1 MHYALQAAIM
11 MIDNTCRRKI
21 VYANRILAG
30 LLGLAALAGP
40 AAADDEGATM
50 MVLDGSGSM
59 WGQIDGT
66 SKIEIARDAVGRM
79 LADWPEGRAL
89 GLMAYGHRREG
100 DCEDI
105 ETLLSPGPLDRRAI
119 ETTLADVTPRGKT
132 PVGASVRAAARSVG
146 ENGSVVVVTDG
157 LENCGADLCAL
168 GRELANSGA
177 GFTAHVVGFDVDDA
191 GGQLACLAEATGGH
205 YIPASDAESLT
216 DALRQVSAPAPPPSG
231 PLYVDEFD
239 RAELGPDWT
248 VDHPDPSGFIVD
260 NGALVTMT
268 VEPGYMGDA
277 ENQPNVFRWTAAEF
291 PEGDWDLSADF
302 TARMGEVQSLG
313 GRRAIVQV
321 GRHADVDNTLSA
333 YVYRQGNSNDDL
345 WPRLRAMSGGTETR
359 AEVEIAGDLRG
370 YDLAQILSD
379 FEEKGARLTISKRGR
394 DYVGRLTMNGW
405 SMQEGGPEVIETDP
419 IQILRTSGVPALFA
433 GTLGPEQTVAE
444 FDRIEIV
451 EVE

>member
-1 MHYALQAAIM
+1 VFATRLM
-11 MIDNTCRRKI
+11 T
-21 VYANRILAG
+21 G
-30 LLGLAALAGP
+30 LIGLAVLTGSAMAQ
-40 AAADDEGATM
+40 DEKGTM
-50 MVLDGSGSM
+50 IVLDGSGSM

-66 SKIEIARDAVGRM
+66 PKIEIARDAIGRM
-79 LADWPEGRAL
+79 LADWPTGRQL

-100 DCEDI
+100 DCDDI
-105 ETLLSPGPLDRRAI
+105 ETLMPLGPLDS
-119 ETTLADVTPRGKT
+119 DVVEAALNDITPRGKT
-132 PVGASVRAAARSVG
+132 PIGASVRGAAETVG
-146 ENGSVVVVTDG
+146 QNGSVVVVTDG

-168 GRELANSGA
+168 GEELAASKS
-177 GFTAHVVGFDVDDA
+177 GFTAHLIGFDVEDA
-191 GGQLACLAEATGGH
+191 EGQLACLADATGGR
-205 YIPASDAESLT
+205 YIPASGAASLT
-216 DALRQVSAPAPPPSG
+216 GALQQVSAPEPKPEPKG
-231 PLYVDEFD
+231 PLFVDDFD

-248 VDHPDPSGFIVD
+248 IDHPDTSGFIID
-260 NGALVTMT
+260 EGALVTMT

-277 ENQPNVFRWTAAEF
+277 KDQPNVFRWTGAEF

-302 TARMGEVQSLG
+302 TARMGEVQTLG

-321 GRHADVDNTLSA
+321 GRHMDINNTISV

-345 WPRLRAMSGGTETR
+345 WLRLRAMSGGTETR

-370 YDLAQILSD
+370 YDLAQILRD

-405 SMQEGGPEVIETDP
+405 TMQDGGPEVIETDP
-419 IQILRTSGVPALFA
+419 IQILRTQGDPALFA

>member
-1 MHYALQAAIM
+1 MF
-11 MIDNTCRRKI
+11 
-21 VYANRILAG
+21 ANRLMTG
-30 LLGLAALAGP
+30 LVVLAALTGSAV
-40 AAADDEGATM
+40 AQDEDGTM
-50 MVLDGSGSM
+50 IVLDGSGSM

-66 SKIEIARDAVGRM
+66 PKIEIARHAIGRM
-79 LADWPEGRAL
+79 LADWPTGRQL

-100 DCEDI
+100 DCDDI
-105 ETLLSPGPLDRRAI
+105 ETLMPLGPLDSDI
-119 ETTLADVTPRGKT
+119 VESVLNDITPRGKT
-132 PVGASVRAAARSVG
+132 PIGASVRAAAEAIG
-146 ENGSVVVVTDG
+146 QNGSVVVVTDG

-168 GRELANSGA
+168 GEELAASKS
-177 GFTAHVVGFDVDDA
+177 GFTVHLIGFDVEDA
-191 GGQLACLAEATGGH
+191 EGQLACLADATGGR
-205 YIPASDAESLT
+205 YIQASDAASLT
-216 DALRQVSAPAPPPSG
+216 GALQQVSAPEPKPEPKG
-231 PLYVDEFD
+231 PLFVDDFD

-248 VDHPDPSGFIVD
+248 IDHPDTSGFIID
-260 NGALVTMT
+260 EGALVTMT

-277 ENQPNVFRWTAAEF
+277 KDQPNVFRWTGAEF

-302 TARMGEVQSLG
+302 TARMGEVQTLG

-321 GRHADVDNTLSA
+321 GRHMDINNTISV

-345 WPRLRAMSGGTETR
+345 WLRLRAMSGGTETR

-370 YDLAQILSD
+370 YDLAQILRD
-379 FEEKGARLTISKRGR
+379 FEEKGARLTLSKRGR

-405 SMQEGGPEVIETDP
+405 TMQDGGPEVIETDP
-419 IQILRTSGVPALFA
+419 IQILRTQGDPALFA

>member
-1 MHYALQAAIM
+1 
-11 MIDNTCRRKI
+11 
-21 VYANRILAG
+21 VFANRLMTG
-30 LLGLAALAGP
+30 LVVLAALTGSAV
-40 AAADDEGATM
+40 AQDEDGTM
-50 MVLDGSGSM
+50 IVLDGSGSM

-66 SKIEIARDAVGRM
+66 PKIEIARHAIGRM
-79 LADWPEGRAL
+79 LADWPTGRQL

-100 DCEDI
+100 DCDDI
-105 ETLLSPGPLDRRAI
+105 ETLMPLGPLDSDI
-119 ETTLADVTPRGKT
+119 VESVLNDITPRGKT
-132 PVGASVRAAARSVG
+132 PIGASVRAAAEAIG
-146 ENGSVVVVTDG
+146 QNGSVVVVTDG

-168 GRELANSGA
+168 GEELAASKS
-177 GFTAHVVGFDVDDA
+177 GFTVHLIGFDVEDA
-191 GGQLACLAEATGGH
+191 EGQLACLADATGGR
-205 YIPASDAESLT
+205 YIQASDAASLT
-216 DALRQVSAPAPPPSG
+216 GALQQVSAPEPKPEPKG
-231 PLYVDEFD
+231 PLFVDDFD

-248 VDHPDPSGFIVD
+248 IDHPDTSGFIID
-260 NGALVTMT
+260 EGALVTMT

-277 ENQPNVFRWTAAEF
+277 KDQPNVFRWTGAEF

-302 TARMGEVQSLG
+302 TARMGEVQTLG

-321 GRHADVDNTLSA
+321 GRHMDINNTISV

-345 WPRLRAMSGGTETR
+345 WLRLRAMSGGTETR

-370 YDLAQILSD
+370 YDLAQILRD
-379 FEEKGARLTISKRGR
+379 FEEKGARLTLSKRGR

-405 SMQEGGPEVIETDP
+405 TMQDGGPEVIETDP
-419 IQILRTSGVPALFA
+419 IQILRTQGDPALFA

>member
-1 MHYALQAAIM
+1 MF
-11 MIDNTCRRKI
+11 
-21 VYANRILAG
+21 ANRLMTG
-30 LLGLAALAGP
+30 LVVLAALTGSAM
-40 AAADDEGATM
+40 AQDEEGTII
-50 MVLDGSGSM
+50 VLDGSGSM

-66 SKIEIARDAVGRM
+66 PKIEIARDAIGHM
-79 LADWPEGRAL
+79 LADWPTGRQL

-100 DCEDI
+100 DCDDI
-105 ETLLSPGPLDRRAI
+105 ETLMPLGPLDS
-119 ETTLADVTPRGKT
+119 DVVEAALNDITPRGKT
-132 PVGASVRAAARSVG
+132 PIGASVRAAAETVG
-146 ENGSVVVVTDG
+146 QTGSVVVVTDG

-168 GRELANSGA
+168 GEELAASKS
-177 GFTAHVVGFDVDDA
+177 GFTAHLIGFDVEDA
-191 GGQLACLAEATGGH
+191 EGQLACLADATGGR
-205 YIPASDAESLT
+205 YIPASGAASLT
-216 DALRQVSAPAPPPSG
+216 GALQKVSAPDPKPEPKG
-231 PLYVDEFD
+231 PLFVDDFD

-248 VDHPDPSGFIVD
+248 INHPDPSGFIVD
-260 NGALVTMT
+260 EGALITMT

-277 ENQPNVFRWTAAEF
+277 KDQPNVFRWKGAEF

-302 TARMGEVQSLG
+302 TARMGEVQTLG

-321 GRHADVDNTLSA
+321 GRHMDINNTISV

-345 WPRLRAMSGGTETR
+345 WLRLRAMSGGTETR

-370 YDLAQILSD
+370 YDLAQILRD

-405 SMQEGGPEVIETDP
+405 TMQDGGPKVIETDP
-419 IQILRTSGVPALFA
+419 IQILRTQGDPALFA

>member
-1 MHYALQAAIM
+1 VFATRLM
-11 MIDNTCRRKI
+11 T
-21 VYANRILAG
+21 G
-30 LLGLAALAGP
+30 LIGLAVLTGSAMAQ
-40 AAADDEGATM
+40 DEKGTM
-50 MVLDGSGSM
+50 IVLDGSGSM

-66 SKIEIARDAVGRM
+66 PKIEIARDAIGRM
-79 LADWPEGRAL
+79 LADWPTGRQL

-100 DCEDI
+100 DCDDI
-105 ETLLSPGPLDRRAI
+105 ETLMPLGPLDSDI
-119 ETTLADVTPRGKT
+119 VESVLNDITPRGKT
-132 PVGASVRAAARSVG
+132 PIGASVRAAAEAIG
-146 ENGSVVVVTDG
+146 QNGSVVVVTDG

-168 GRELANSGA
+168 GEELAASKS
-177 GFTAHVVGFDVDDA
+177 GFTVHLIGFDVEDA
-191 GGQLACLAEATGGH
+191 EGQLACLADATGGR
-205 YIPASDAESLT
+205 YIQASDAASLT
-216 DALRQVSAPAPPPSG
+216 GALQQVSAPEPKPEPKG
-231 PLYVDEFD
+231 PLFVDDFD

-248 VDHPDPSGFIVD
+248 IDHPDTSGFIID
-260 NGALVTMT
+260 EGALVTMT

-277 ENQPNVFRWTAAEF
+277 KDQPNVFRWTGAEF

-302 TARMGEVQSLG
+302 TARMGEVQTLG

-321 GRHADVDNTLSA
+321 GRHMDINNTISV

-345 WPRLRAMSGGTETR
+345 WLRLRAMSGGTETR

-370 YDLAQILSD
+370 YDLAQILRD
-379 FEEKGARLTISKRGR
+379 FEEKGARLTLSKRGR

-405 SMQEGGPEVIETDP
+405 TMQDGGPEVIETDP
-419 IQILRTSGVPALFA
+419 IQILRTQGDPALFA

>member
-1 MHYALQAAIM
+1 MH
-11 MIDNTCRRKI
+11 
-21 VYANRILAG
+21 ANRILAG

-40 AAADDEGATM
+40 AKAQDERTTM
-50 MVLDGSGSM
+50 MILDGSGSM
-59 WGQIDGT
+59 WGQIDGIP
-66 SKIEIARDAVGRM
+66 KIEIARDAVGRM

-105 ETLLSPGPLDRRAI
+105 ETLLAPGPLDRSAF
-119 ETTLADVTPRGKT
+119 ETALAGVTPRGKT
-132 PVGASVRAAARSVG
+132 PVGASVRAAARSVA
-146 ENGSVVVVTDG
+146 ENGAVVVVTDG

-168 GRELANSGA
+168 GRELAEA
-177 GFTAHVVGFDVDDA
+177 GKGLTAHVIGFDVDDA
-191 GGQLACLAEATGGH
+191 GGQLACLAETTGGR

-216 DALRQVSAPAPPPSG
+216 GALRQVSAPAPEPAG
-231 PLYVDEFD
+231 PLHVDEFD

-248 VDHPDPSGFIVD
+248 IDTPDPSGFIVD
-260 NGALVTMT
+260 DGALVTMT

-277 ENQPNVFRWTAAEF
+277 EDQPNVFRWTAAGF

-302 TARMGEVQSLG
+302 TARMGEVQTLG

-321 GRHADVDNTLSA
+321 GRHADVDNTISV

-345 WPRLRAMSGGTETR
+345 WLRLRAVSGGTETR

-370 YDLAQILSD
+370 YDLAQILRD

-394 DYVGRLTMNGW
+394 DYVGRLAMNGW
-405 SMQEGGPEVIETDP
+405 TMQDGGPEVIETDP
-419 IQILRTSGVPALFA
+419 IQVLRTTGDPALFA

-451 EVE
+451 EVD